1 MFCEGVTTV
10 MSVLAFF
17 QILYQRHIPHVFFHI
32 WKNRWKEKM
41 DSQNNDSEEDWN
53 AISYWSDEYR
63 VKQRDVKRG
72 NRKKEFVSSTYEG
85 MKKPAHPE

>member
-1 MFCEGVTTV
+1 
-10 MSVLAFF
+10 
-17 QILYQRHIPHVFFHI
+17 
-32 WKNRWKEKM
+32 M

-53 AISYWSDEYR
+53 AITYRSDEYR

-85 MKKPAHPE
+85 MKKPGYPE